1 MVWATVIKQ
10 SSIQVA
16 LKINKSTVTII
27 IKYDAIE
34 MLVFNHMN
42 TITIDH
48 KITDTLVV
56 HQIYNTSFTLSIVR
70 YYFSRRRMG

>member
-16 LKINKSTVTII
+16 LKVNKSTVTII

-34 MLVFNHMN
+34 MLVFNQSYEHN
-42 TITIDH
+42 H
-48 KITDTLVV
+48 
-56 HQIYNTSFTLSIVR
+56 YRS
-70 YYFSRRRMG
+70 